1 MIGFVETNH
10 MELGV
15 KIGYACVST
24 ADQSLSLQID
34 ALAKAGCQKVYQE
47 VASGAKSRRPQ
58 LDGMLRNLR

>member
-1 MIGFVETNH
+1 MIGFVVTNH
-10 MELGV
+10 MEPEV
-15 KIGYACVST
+15 EIGYARVST